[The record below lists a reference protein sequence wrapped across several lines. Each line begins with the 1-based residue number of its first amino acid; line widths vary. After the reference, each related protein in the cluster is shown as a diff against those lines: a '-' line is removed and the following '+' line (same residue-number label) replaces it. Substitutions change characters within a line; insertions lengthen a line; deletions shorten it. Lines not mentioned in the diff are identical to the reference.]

1 MPGTERMT
9 GRALAQAISMNFR
22 IDRITRQGIPV
33 LRMEGLLVGH
43 ETWRV
48 LCDQIARAVS
58 GGGGIV
64 LDVSGVTG
72 YDDACLAAIEASLG
86 SWLSIEGGG
95 EYLRTLLGQR
105 RGIRDP

>member
-1 MPGTERMT
+1 M
-9 GRALAQAISMNFR
+9 SFR
-22 IDRITRQGIPV
+22 IDRIVREGIPV

-43 ETWRV
+43 DTWRV
-48 LCDQIARAVS
+48 LCDQITRAVS
-58 GGGGIV
+58 DGGGFA

-86 SWLSIEGGG
+86 CWLWVEGGG

-105 RGIRDP
+105 RGIRSP